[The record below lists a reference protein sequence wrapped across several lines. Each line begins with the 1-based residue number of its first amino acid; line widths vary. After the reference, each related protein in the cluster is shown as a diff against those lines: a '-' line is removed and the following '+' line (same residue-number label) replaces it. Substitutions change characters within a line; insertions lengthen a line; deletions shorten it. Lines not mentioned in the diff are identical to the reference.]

1 MAKSKK
7 PDTDAA
13 TLALINEVKT
23 RKAEIA
29 KSERPTYQ
37 TTCSF
42 AYEEGRADK
51 AVNLQVE
58 ADVGKLIQIAAFL
71 LQRQQSYIAAS
82 SQLAV
87 ENPPPFKWSGYS
99 VGEWFNDIRTRIG
112 KIQIAE
118 KRKKLEVLETR
129 LNAIISPDLRAKME
143 LEAIAAD
150 LK

>member
-13 TLALINEVKT
+13 TLLLIDEVRT

-29 KSERPTYQ
+29 KSERPTYV
-37 TTCSF
+37 TNCAF
-42 AYEEGRADK
+42 PYDEGRADK
-51 AVNLQVE
+51 TTNLQVE

-71 LQRQQSYIAAS
+71 HLRQQAYLDAAS
-82 SQLAV
+82 QLSV
-87 ENPPPFKWSGYS
+87 ENPPPFKWGGYA
-99 VGEWFNDIRTRIG
+99 VGEWFSDIKTRIG

-118 KRKKLEVLETR
+118 KRKKLEVLEAR
-129 LNAIISPDLRAKME
+129 LNAVISPELRRQME